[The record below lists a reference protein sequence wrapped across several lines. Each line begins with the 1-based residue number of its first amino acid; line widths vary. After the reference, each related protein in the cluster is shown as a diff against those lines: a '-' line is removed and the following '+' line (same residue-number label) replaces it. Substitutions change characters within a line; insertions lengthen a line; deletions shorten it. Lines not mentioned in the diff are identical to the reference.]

1 MATESLRLRL
11 LRRSRAAWVAY
22 REIRRA
28 TACDYIVV
36 ARAKSGRTWLRAM
49 LSRLYQRRFGLAEH
63 QLLEFDNFH
72 RQDARAATVLFTHGH
87 ELRRRLQDPRWRRRL
102 ASTRIVFLVRHP
114 IDVAVSEYFQSTRR
128 ATGLKRELLG
138 VDRDDSMLDF
148 VLESNVGLPATI
160 DYLNEWVPVLEQL
173 QGAKVVRYEDMRARP
188 LETLEEL
195 VRFLGAP
202 FSREEIR
209 EAVEFGSFENL
220 KKLEKEDFFRNK
232 RLQARDPDDP
242 ESFKVRRGKVGGY
255 VDYFSDEERQRLEAM
270 VRDRLSPFYGYS
282 PAAPGAEA
290 AAHGEIP

>member
-1 MATESLRLRL
+1 M
-11 LRRSRAAWVAY
+11 RRARAGWVAY
-22 REIRRA
+22 REMRRA
-28 TACDYIVV
+28 TACDYLVV

-49 LSRLYQRRFGLAEH
+49 LSRLYQRHFGLPEN

-72 RQDARAATVLFTHGH
+72 RQNPGAAKVLFTHGH

-102 ASTRIVFLVRHP
+102 ASTRIVFLVRNP

-128 ATGLKRELLG
+128 ASERKRELLG
-138 VDRDDSMLDF
+138 VDRDESMLHF

-160 DYLNEWVPVLEQL
+160 EYLNEWVPVLEQL
-173 QGAKVVRYEDMRARP
+173 EGVMVVRYEDMRARP
-188 LETLEEL
+188 QETLESL

-209 EAVEFGSFENL
+209 EAVDFGSFENL

-255 VDYFSDEERQRLEAM
+255 VDYFSEEDVARQEAL
-270 VRDRLSPFYGYS
+270 VRDRLSPFYGYGG
-282 PAAPGAEA
+282 PAPGSRA
-290 AAHGEIP
+290 AARGENP